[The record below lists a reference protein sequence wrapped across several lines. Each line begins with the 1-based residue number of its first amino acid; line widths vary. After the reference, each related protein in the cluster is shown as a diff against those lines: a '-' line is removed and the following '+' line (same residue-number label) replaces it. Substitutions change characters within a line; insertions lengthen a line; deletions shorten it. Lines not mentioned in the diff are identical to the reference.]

1 MSDETSRKICL
12 QCREDFHFLDLLGE
26 AQYDEEEVVQT
37 FKEMLTEE
45 VWNRIKI
52 SESGAFFIFITYD
65 KFGEPKEIHF
75 RLFKKDPLLN
85 TLVPDRLYKFEQ
97 EIKRIVKRKIKMVGR
112 YIVNPKTHISIF
124 YRELE

>member
-45 VWNRIKI
+45 EWNRIKI

-75 RLFKKDPLLN
+75 RLFKKDPLLSLN
-85 TLVPDRLYKFEQ
+85 K
-97 EIKRIVKRKIKMVGR
+97 K
-112 YIVNPKTHISIF
+112 
-124 YRELE
+124 